1 MTAHCPDGSDI
12 HEYHQGRH
20 SNYFRLSFKT
30 RVTCSFGKSCF
41 SLPLAI
47 RLVPAIDHGCLAAP
61 VRRPSRSG
69 HRRCGDW
76 AYPDYEAVVSPQG
89 VGERRC
95 RGADSNYWL
104 EEVTHPADVV
114 LVLEVHGPAS
124 TFDDRGRCALYR
136 DRELLR
142 DCGRVQ
148 SMLAELSLVRIGQ
161 VTDGESPRSA
171 GWPVCRNR
179 R

>member
-1 MTAHCPDGSDI
+1 MGISLEISPPTA
-12 HEYHQGRH
+12 
-20 SNYFRLSFKT
+20 
-30 RVTCSFGKSCF
+30 
-41 SLPLAI
+41 
-47 RLVPAIDHGCLAAP
+47 RLVLGCGGRIRPCGNPGDSGRAENALNWALAWRLLAPLTGLEPVHTAP

-142 DCGRVQ
+142 DCGRA
-148 SMLAELSLVRIGQ
+148 SRCLRNSALSGLDR
-161 VTDGESPRSA
+161 
-171 GWPVCRNR
+171 
-179 R
+179 